1 MTALDIVLSHITQGT
16 TYSWDL
22 TVLISLGVPVSSLLR
37 QRLLAGLT
45 TQVDADQLRTIVHRQ
60 ARLNG

>member
-1 MTALDIVLSHITQGT
+1 MAALDIVLSHITQGI

-22 TVLISLGVPVSSLLR
+22 TALISLGVPVSSQLR

-45 TQVDADQLRTIVHRQ
+45 TQADADQLRTLMRSQ
-60 ARLNG
+60 RG